1 MMKKFD
7 LNIEQVLE
15 NWEVFHALR
24 EIIANALDEQVLTR
38 SKDIRIE
45 RESEG
50 RWRIRDYGRG
60 LKHTHFTQNENQ
72 EKLTHPN
79 LIGRFGVGL
88 KDAMATFDRHD
99 VGVEIR
105 SRHGR
110 FTLGKSTKHAFED
123 IMTLHA
129 YIEPPVDETFEGTEF
144 ILTNISES
152 DIKKAKSLFLLFSEE
167 EILSTV
173 QFGQILQ
180 KRDDRANIYI
190 NGVKVATED
199 EFLFSYNI
207 TSLTK
212 AMKKELNRE
221 RTNVGRTAY
230 SSRVKQILLENKEA
244 STTKLLVESLNR
256 FTEGNL
262 PVELTWKDVAIHS
275 CKLLNTLENV
285 VFLTP
290 SQIMHHG
297 SFVDDI
303 DGYDFKIVTIPENLR
318 DALSEVKDDVG
329 NPIRNLETFAEE
341 VRDSLSYREVP
352 LQSLSR
358 DELERW
364 RRRDEILNMIG
375 PMPDCILEVKLVESI
390 DFAFDQVETLGLW
403 QPDSGT
409 ILIARSQLRSMESL
423 AGTLLHERAHASSG
437 RPDVD
442 RGFESALTDY
452 IGRLATDHI
461 ERQRMVIVPDE
472 MSATNDVGNVS
483 NAEKTNASGFFKRL
497 FGGR

>member
-1 MMKKFD
+1 M
-7 LNIEQVLE
+7 
-15 NWEVFHALR
+15 
-24 EIIANALDEQVLTR
+24 
-38 SKDIRIE
+38 
-45 RESEG
+45 
-50 RWRIRDYGRG
+50 
-60 LKHTHFTQNENQ
+60 
-72 EKLTHPN
+72 
-79 LIGRFGVGL
+79 
-88 KDAMATFDRHD
+88 
-99 VGVEIR
+99 
-105 SRHGR
+105 
-110 FTLGKSTKHAFED
+110 
-123 IMTLHA
+123 
-129 YIEPPVDETFEGTEF
+129 
-144 ILTNISES
+144 TNISES
-152 DIKKAKSLFLLFSEE
+152 DIEKAKSLFLLFSEE

-180 KRDDRANIYI
+180 KRDDQANIYI

-199 EFLFSYNI
+199 DFLFSYNI

-221 RTNVGRTAY
+221 RTNVGRSAY
-230 SSRVKQILLENKEA
+230 SLRVKQILLENKEA
-244 STTKLLVESLNR
+244 STTMLLVDSLNR

-275 CKLLNTLENV
+275 CKLLNTLEDV

-290 SQIMHHG
+290 DQIMHHG

-303 DGYDFKIVTIPENLR
+303 DEYDFKIVTISENLR
-318 DALSEVKDDVG
+318 DALGEVKDDAG

-352 LQSLSR
+352 LESLSK

-364 RRRDEILNMIG
+364 RKRDEILNMIG
-375 PMPDCILEVKLVESI
+375 AMPDCILEVKLVESI
-390 DFAFDQVETLGLW
+390 DFAFDQNETLGLW

-442 RGFESALTDY
+442 RGFESELTEY
-452 IGRLATDHI
+452 IGRLATDQIKRHNKI
-461 ERQRMVIVPDE
+461 ISIDE
-472 MSATNDVGNVS
+472 MSASNDFDSDINVEKKNVS
-483 NAEKTNASGFFKRL
+483 SFFKRL
-497 FGGR
+497 FG